1 MNETEKVVPKYAWIE
16 AKEGEVVTPIRR
28 QIAKTMEVT
37 ELFTYY
43 DALAY
48 VMKMEKAV
56 ADKQAEIQGLE
67 AMIKAYRDELEIV
80 EKELSV
86 TELEEKY
93 NLELHEKLKREELE
107 KAVNDL
113 VHEDDDKEKN

>member
-1 MNETEKVVPKYAWIE
+1 MNETEKVVPKYAWTE
-16 AKEGEVVTPIRR
+16 VKEGEVVTPIRR

-67 AMIKAYRDELEIV
+67 VMIKAYQDELEIV

>member
-1 MNETEKVVPKYAWIE
+1 MNETEKVVPKYAWTE

-67 AMIKAYRDELEIV
+67 VMIKAYQDELEIV